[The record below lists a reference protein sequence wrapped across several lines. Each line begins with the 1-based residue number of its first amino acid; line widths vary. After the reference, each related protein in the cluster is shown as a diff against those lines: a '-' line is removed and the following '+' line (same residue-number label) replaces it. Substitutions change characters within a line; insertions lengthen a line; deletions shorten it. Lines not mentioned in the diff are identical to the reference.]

1 MIVTISL
8 TAAIIFLAI
17 MLILGSLIGAYIML
31 SKLEAVKDDEIF
43 GDIILDLTDAEK
55 DVIRLEYSRSISD
68 MIGKE
73 KISFR
78 TVIRERVD
86 YNSKS

>member
-8 TAAIIFLAI
+8 TAAIIFLAV
-17 MLILGSLIGAYIML
+17 MLILGGLIGAYVML
-31 SKLEAVKDDEIF
+31 SKLEAAKDDEIF

-68 MIGKE
+68 MNRKNYIL
-73 KISFR
+73 
-78 TVIRERVD
+78 
-86 YNSKS
+86 